1 MKRAR
6 NLRDQDI
13 ARIVEILDGWTGKL
27 TWESLIEEIEK
38 RLFSTYTR
46 QALHKHPRI
55 KDAFALR
62 KDALSKTAGTAPK
75 TVESPE
81 LQLALDQIERL
92 KSTCERLE
100 AENQR
105 LLEQFV
111 TWAYNAHTRG
121 LDEAFLSRPLPPVNR
136 QQTPLKRVRPSTR
149 NSSGKE

>member
-27 TWESLIEEIEK
+27 TWDSLIEEIEK
-38 RLFSTYTR
+38 RLFSKYTR
-46 QALHKHPRI
+46 QALHKHARI
-55 KDAFALR
+55 KDAFAH
-62 KDALSKTAGTAPK
+62 KKEALTKTLGTPRKTA
-75 TVESPE
+75 ESPE

-136 QQTPLKRVRPSTR
+136 RQTPLKRVKPSAKS
-149 NSSGKE
+149 SSGSE